1 MVNIAVFASGNGTN
15 FQALIDAIKKREIDG
30 EIKILFIDKKKA
42 IAKERAENNNIP
54 WLYIGKKK
62 FLNKNEKVD
71 YILENL
77 EKYNIDLI
85 VLAGFLEI
93 LDGRIIEKFKKK
105 IINIHPSL
113 IPKYCG
119 KGFYGI
125 KVHEAVIKNK
135 DEITGVTVHF
145 VDEGIDTGEIIT
157 KKIVGVEK
165 DDTPEILSKRVLAVE
180 HQLLVST
187 IKDLI
192 GRGLIDESNN

>member
-15 FQALIDAIKKREIDG
+15 FQALIDAIKKGEIDG
-30 EIKILFIDKKKA
+30 EIKILFIDKEKA
-42 IAKERAENNNIP
+42 MAKERAENNNIP

-62 FLNKNEKVD
+62 FLNKKENID
-71 YILENL
+71 YILENFK
-77 EKYNIDLI
+77 KYNIDLI
-85 VLAGFLEI
+85 VLVGFLEI

-157 KKIVGVEK
+157 KKIVRVEK
-165 DDTPEILSKRVLAVE
+165 DDTPEMLSKRVLEVE

-187 IKDLI
+187 VKYLI
-192 GRGLIDESNN
+192 ERRLIDESNN